1 MLVFQTVKMGYVCK
15 YISKP
20 SINLMETTPFKV
32 YKYRWVMLFVYMFIV
47 AVNQMLW
54 ITFAPITSDS
64 ASYYHVSDIQIGI
77 LSMSFMIIFIMMS
90 FPASWLIDKYG
101 IRVGVGTGAVLTGV
115 FGLLRGF
122 AQNDYNL
129 LLMAQIGIAIGQPFL
144 LNAITKLAARWF
156 PIKERATAA
165 GLGTLAMYIGILIA
179 LMLTPYLVISHG
191 IEGVLYIYGIVAIF
205 AALLFLIFAKENPPT
220 APCRPDQEERSL
232 VLDGLKDM
240 LRNRDFYLLLFIFFI
255 GLGIFNSVTT
265 WIEEILKPRG
275 FSATQ
280 AGIAGGLMIIGG
292 IVGALIMP
300 MLSDHYK
307 KRVPFII
314 TALAGSTLGLIG
326 LTFASNYN
334 IVLLSSVLFG
344 YFLLSAGPIGFQY
357 GAEITY
363 PASEETSNGFI
374 LLVGQISGIAFIFG
388 MDGLKSPE
396 TGLMTTPLTYLIV
409 LMFVAIAASFKLK
422 ESKLLKE
429 AESNS

>member
-1 MLVFQTVKMGYVCK
+1 
-15 YISKP
+15 
-20 SINLMETTPFKV
+20 METTPFKV
-32 YKYRWVMLFVYMFIV
+32 YKYRWVMLLVYMFIV

-64 ASYYHVSDIQIGI
+64 AQYYHVSDIQIGI
-77 LSMSFMIIFIMMS
+77 LSMSFMIVFIVMS

-115 FGLLRGF
+115 FGLLRGLVKD
-122 AQNDYNL
+122 DYTL
-129 LLMAQIGIAIGQPFL
+129 LLTAQIGIAVGQPFL

-165 GLGTLAMYIGILIA
+165 GLGTLSMYIGILIA
-179 LMLTPYLVISHG
+179 LMLTPYLALSHG
-191 IEGVLYIYGIVAIF
+191 INGVLYIYGVVAVI
-205 AALLFLIFAKENPPT
+205 AAVLFLIFAKENPPT
-220 APCRPDQEERSL
+220 APCRPEQEERSL

-240 LRNRDFYLLLFIFFI
+240 LKNRGFYLLLFIFFI

-265 WIEEILKPRG
+265 WIEDILKPRG

-280 AGIAGGLMIIGG
+280 AGIAGGLMIVGG

-314 TALAGSTLGLIG
+314 VALAGSTLGLIG
-326 LTFASNYN
+326 ITFASNFSV
-334 IVLLSSVLFG
+334 VLLSSVLFG

-363 PASEETSNGFI
+363 PASEGTSNGLI
-374 LLVGQISGIAFIFG
+374 LLAGQVSGIAFIFG
-388 MDGLKSPE
+388 MDGLKSAE
-396 TGLMTTPLTYLIV
+396 TGSMATPLTYLIV
-409 LMFVAIAASFKLK
+409 LMIVAVIASFKLK
-422 ESKLLKE
+422 ESKLLTQ
-429 AESNS
+429 

>member
-1 MLVFQTVKMGYVCK
+1 
-15 YISKP
+15 
-20 SINLMETTPFKV
+20 METTSFKV
-32 YKYRWVMLFVYMFIV
+32 YKYRWVMLLVYMFIV

-64 ASYYHVSDIQIGI
+64 AQYYHVSDIQIGI
-77 LSMSFMIIFIMMS
+77 LSMSFMIVFIVMS

-115 FGLLRGF
+115 FGLLRGLVKD
-122 AQNDYNL
+122 DYSL
-129 LLMAQIGIAIGQPFL
+129 LLMAQIGIAVGQPFL

-165 GLGTLAMYIGILIA
+165 GLGTLSMYLGILIA
-179 LMLTPYLVISHG
+179 MMLTPYLVLSEGIS
-191 IEGVLYIYGIVAIF
+191 GVLYIYGIVAVI
-205 AALLFLIFAKENPPT
+205 AAVLFLVFAKENPPT

-232 VLDGLKDM
+232 VLDGLKDIFTNK
-240 LRNRDFYLLLFIFFI
+240 RFYLLLLIFFI

-265 WIEEILKPRG
+265 WIEDILKPRG

-280 AGIAGGLMIIGG
+280 AGIAGGLMIVGG
-292 IVGALIMP
+292 VVGALIMP

-314 TALAGSTLGLIG
+314 VALAGSTLGLAGI
-326 LTFASNYN
+326 TFFSNFTLV
-334 IVLLSSVLFG
+334 ILSSILFG

-363 PASEETSNGFI
+363 PVSEGTSNGLI
-374 LLVGQISGIAFIFG
+374 LLAGQISGIAFIFG
-388 MDGLKSPE
+388 MDAFKSPE
-396 TGLMTTPLTYLIV
+396 TGSMTTPLIYLIV
-409 LMFVAIAASFKLK
+409 LMAVATLTSFSLK
-422 ESKLLKE
+422 ESKLLTDDDV
-429 AESNS
+429 